1 MKVISSKELLTTK
14 IFSVVEEIAKDP
26 GGFEIQRAIVRHAGS
41 AVILIADEKER
52 ILLVKQYRLPAQKAL
67 WELPAG
73 RLDPGENALQAAKRE
88 LREETGFRAKKW
100 TKLTS
105 FWASPGYVEEKMN
118 IFLAT
123 ELTEGEQEPMDD
135 ERIEIRWFTRKE
147 LHSAILDGRISD
159 AKTLIGFFF
168 WLEHRKLNRASA
180 AR

>member
-14 IFSVVEEIAKDP
+14 IFSVVEEIAKDST
-26 GGFEIQRAIVRHAGS
+26 GFEIQRAIVRHAGS
-41 AVILIADEKER
+41 AVVLIVDEKER
-52 ILLVKQYRLPAQKAL
+52 ILLVKQYRLPAQKHL

-100 TKLTS
+100 TRLTS
-105 FWASPGYVEEKMN
+105 FWASPGYVEEKMS

-123 ELTEGEQEPMDD
+123 DLTEGEQEQMDD
-135 ERIEIRWFTRKE
+135 ERIETKWFSRKE

-159 AKTLIGFFF
+159 GKTLIGFFF
-168 WLEHRKLNRASA
+168 WLEHRRLSRASRA
-180 AR
+180 

>member
-14 IFSVVEEIAKDP
+14 IFSVVEEVAKDP

-41 AVILIADEKER
+41 AVILVADEKER
-52 ILLVKQYRLPAQKAL
+52 VLLVKQYRLPAQKEL

-88 LREETGFRAKKW
+88 MKEETGFRAKKW
-100 TKLTS
+100 TRLTS
-105 FWASPGYVEEKMN
+105 FWASPGYVEEKMS

-123 ELTEGEQEPMDD
+123 ELTEGDQEAMDD
-135 ERIEIRWFTRKE
+135 ERIETKWFTRKE

-159 AKTLIGFFF
+159 GKTLIGYFF
-168 WLEHRKLNRASA
+168 WLEQRKLNRASA
-180 AR
+180 SR

>member
-14 IFSVVEEIAKDP
+14 IFSVVEEVAKDP

-41 AVILIADEKER
+41 AVILIVDEKER
-52 ILLVKQYRLPAQKAL
+52 ILLVKQYRLPAQKEL

-73 RLDPGENALQAAKRE
+73 RLDAGENALQAAKRE

-100 TKLTS
+100 TKLAS
-105 FWASPGYVEEKMN
+105 FLASPGYVEEKMN

-135 ERIEIRWFTRKE
+135 ERIEMKWFNRKE

-159 AKTLIGFFF
+159 GKTLIGFFF
-168 WLEHRKLNRASA
+168 WLEHRKLNRAS
-180 AR
+180 RS